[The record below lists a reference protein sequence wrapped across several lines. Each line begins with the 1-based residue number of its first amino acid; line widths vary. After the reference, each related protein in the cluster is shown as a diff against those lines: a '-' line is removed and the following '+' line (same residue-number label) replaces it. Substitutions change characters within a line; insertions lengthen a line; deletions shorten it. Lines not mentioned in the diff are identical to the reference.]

1 MKFPQENPTSG
12 VLSLQT
18 VIRDIL
24 AWETAAFHP
33 DFTAGETGPGEETHL
48 IPSVLCHSFLLP
60 MTPHHGALPLG
71 AYSSQI
77 LFLISSLCCLPPRF
91 SAEHSWG
98 LGYLKILLIREV
110 SATAPASTSSPMFG
124 FCILC
129 FLIPF
134 LGLNYDYTALLCRID
149 FK

>member
-1 MKFPQENPTSG
+1 MLQADGIDPDFAAMKSPQESPTSG

-24 AWETAAFHP
+24 VWETAALHP

-48 IPSVLCHSFLLP
+48 VPSVLCRSFLLP
-60 MTPHHGALPLG
+60 VTPHHGALPLG
-71 AYSSQI
+71 AHSSQI

-91 SAEHSWG
+91 SSEHSRG

-110 SATAPASTSSPMFG
+110 SATASASTR
-124 FCILC
+124 L
-129 FLIPF
+129 
-134 LGLNYDYTALLCRID
+134 THVWLLHSVLPNPISGA
-149 FK
+149 